1 MTVHSRSLVFFRKVP
16 GLGPFFVVVDRLSAP
31 DAKERTYDSLWHL
44 ETSDL
49 KIVGSGFAADF
60 GGGVGL
66 SAAFSD
72 VAAKVVDMKGSHSPY
87 QGWMPISPPGPHE
100 HRPIPTPVLK
110 GKFSGA
116 KRIVGVL
123 YPYCGGAR
131 QVVGVKASADVGA
144 NEFSILLSDGTEVNL
159 REPGSK

>member
-1 MTVHSRSLVFFRKVP
+1 MKIAASS
-16 GLGPFFVVVDRLSAP
+16 FV
-31 DAKERTYDSLWHL
+31 
-44 ETSDL
+44 
-49 KIVGSGFAADF
+49 ADF

-72 VAAKVVDMKGSHSPY
+72 GEAKIVDMKGSHKPY

-116 KRIVGVL
+116 KRIVGVF
-123 YPYCGGAR
+123 YPYCGGTNA
-131 QVVGVKASADVGA
+131 VVGVRASSDAGDRSFTLRLADGSEVG
-144 NEFSILLSDGTEVNL
+144 LK
-159 REPGSK
+159 EPEGK